1 MVASTIPVG
10 AGLSSSAAFEVAITL
25 AAARVADFPIEAR
38 ALALV
43 AQEVEHR
50 ATGVPCGVMDQMAS
64 VFGREGHALLLDCR
78 TLEIEPVPLPDAIA
92 IVVVHSGLPRRLA
105 ASAYA
110 ARRAACESAAA
121 RLEVDTLRD
130 ATLAQV
136 VDDPI
141 ARHVVS
147 ENARVRAFADA
158 LARDDVDECGRV
170 MLQSH
175 ASLRDDF
182 AVSTPQLDL
191 LVALAMEHGAY
202 GARLTGAGFGGCIVA
217 LVPAD
222 AVDVLAAAVAATTLP
237 PPASHRWRSPCT
249 PRPAPDRSADRSRHA
264 HDLQPHHRRRA
275 PGPLR
280 VGRRPRRSP
289 SSRSGR

>member
-1 MVASTIPVG
+1 M
-10 AGLSSSAAFEVAITL
+10 
-25 AAARVADFPIEAR
+25 
-38 ALALV
+38 
-43 AQEVEHR
+43 
-50 ATGVPCGVMDQMAS
+50 
-64 VFGREGHALLLDCR
+64 
-78 TLEIEPVPLPDAIA
+78 
-92 IVVVHSGLPRRLA
+92 A

-222 AVDVLAAAVAATTLP
+222 EVDVLAAAVARDYVAATGL
-237 PPASHRWRSPCT
+237 T
-249 PRPAPDRSADRSRHA
+249 PMAFPVHA
-264 HDLQPHHRRRA
+264 AAGAGSIR
-275 PGPLR
+275 
-280 VGRRPRRSP
+280 
-289 SSRSGR
+289 